1 MKYSNTA
8 RLLPPMERCA
18 SSEIRRSKSVGENS
32 RLPIF
37 VVELQALVGVSRSH
51 EEFDD
56 GGGGQRLSGAGGH
69 FKQKARLA
77 FANGSLKRPNCTELV
92 RTKELQSGI
101 FDECVLLRGIVPSGI
116 VPVVRILSCRNVIGL
131 DLFADQSIGV
141 RLERVKV
148 SQRIRRRELGYQDGV
163 ALLKVPEVMQIAVG
177 QDDKPDILR
186 MGVFPG
192 LILADKRIKLFGF
205 RFEDGYREAAFLQQ
219 EVINVAARG
228 SFEVVAEGIKG
239 LFL

>member
-1 MKYSNTA
+1 M
-8 RLLPPMERCA
+8 
-18 SSEIRRSKSVGENS
+18 
-32 RLPIF
+32 
-37 VVELQALVGVSRSH
+37 GVARSH
-51 EEFDD
+51 DELDD
-56 GGGGQRLSGAGGH
+56 GGGGQGLARTGGH
-69 FKQKARLA
+69 FKQKTRPA
-77 FANGSLKRPNCTELV
+77 FAHGILKRCHRPKLV
-92 RTKELQSGI
+92 RTEELQFGI
-101 FDECVLLRGIVPSGI
+101 LDETVALTGIVPSGI